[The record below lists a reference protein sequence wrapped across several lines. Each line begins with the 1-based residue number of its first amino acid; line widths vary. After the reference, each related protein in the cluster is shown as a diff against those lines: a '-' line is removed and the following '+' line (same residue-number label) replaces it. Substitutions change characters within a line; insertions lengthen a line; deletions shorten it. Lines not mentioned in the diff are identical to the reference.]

1 MISECVY
8 CEQTVELAEDGAW
21 QSVESGACGCT
32 ASLEQGGEGEHDVG
46 GRTAL
51 DAGLVNEHG
60 ALTERAFNVMDGAG
74 EIRLVDVQIGR
85 FPDGSPNPY
94 EFGC

>member
-1 MISECVY
+1 MAGQISECVY

-32 ASLEQGGEGEHDVG
+32 LSLEMGGTGEHETDETGITGDRVRHDVN
-46 GRTAL
+46 TI
-51 DAGLVNEHG
+51 
-60 ALTERAFNVMDGAG
+60 DGAG

-85 FPDGSPNPY
+85 FPDGTPNPY